1 MPRHILEIG
10 AELIPI
16 LKRHG
21 IAIAADEPP
30 EQVVADVLTELT
42 GRATTYRSDLKILK
56 SLMADINEMSA
67 GTSLPVINPELTAPE
82 GDRA

>member
-16 LKRHG
+16 MKRHSIEIG
-21 IAIAADEPP
+21 SDEPP
-30 EQVVADVLTELT
+30 EQVVADVLAELT
-42 GRATTYRSDLKILK
+42 GRASTYRSDLKILK
-56 SLMADINEMSA
+56 SLMADINEMIA
-67 GTSLPVINPELTAPE
+67 GTDMPLIDPDLTAAE